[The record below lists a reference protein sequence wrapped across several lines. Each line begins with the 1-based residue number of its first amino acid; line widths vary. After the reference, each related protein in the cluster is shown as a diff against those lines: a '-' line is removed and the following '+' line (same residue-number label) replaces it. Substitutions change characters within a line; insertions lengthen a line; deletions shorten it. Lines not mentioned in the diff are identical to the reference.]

1 MEKCRRKVHAPMCV
15 PIVMCLC
22 RKVVKCK
29 KVAVSTNICD
39 FSATSVQIKEW
50 ELNKGMGIILIVLI
64 SSLQENTQNSSFKV
78 LDWNPGRFGFPSF
91 EESKSY
97 KDILFPIN

>member
-1 MEKCRRKVHAPMCV
+1 MQESC
-15 PIVMCLC
+15 CLHKYL
-22 RKVVKCK
+22 RLL
-29 KVAVSTNICD
+29 SNI
-39 FSATSVQIKEW
+39 SA
-50 ELNKGMGIILIVLI
+50 NKGMGIISIVLI

-78 LDWNPGRFGFPSF
+78 LDWNPERFGFPSF